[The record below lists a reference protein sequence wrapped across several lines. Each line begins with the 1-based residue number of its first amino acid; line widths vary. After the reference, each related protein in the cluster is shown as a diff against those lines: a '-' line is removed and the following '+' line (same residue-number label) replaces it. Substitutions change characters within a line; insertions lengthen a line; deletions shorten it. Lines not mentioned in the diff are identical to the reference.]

1 MRKETIY
8 LLIENTYLMITRGEY
23 MENTEN
29 CEDKVS
35 VWCIVSM
42 ASIPLVM
49 TLGNSML
56 IPVLPIL
63 EEKVGITSF
72 QSSMIITSYSVAAIF
87 LIPVAGYLSDRFGR
101 KMVILPSLILALIG
115 GFIAGFA
122 SWKMEDPF
130 TWIIIGRILQGIGAA
145 GAMPIIL
152 PLVGDLYK
160 DDDEKTSSC
169 LGIIETSNT
178 FGKVLSPILGSVFAA
193 FIWFLPF
200 FSISVFSL
208 ISIVLIFF
216 FVKVPKEKDTPVKF
230 KEFLRNTKKTLKIE
244 GKWLFTVFLIGAF
257 VMMVLFSVLFF
268 LSENLE
274 TGHDLKGIKKGF
286 VLAIP
291 LLFLCIASFITGRKI
306 KGNLSTMKKMMI
318 FCLIVISASVVF
330 VGFTSEKL
338 FLLLVVTS
346 IVGIAI
352 GALLPALDA
361 IITENI
367 KKEERGT
374 VSSFYSSAR
383 FIGVAAG
390 PPIMSLVMKNFLN
403 ISYIT
408 AGILGIILLFIV
420 LKFIK
425 VDEIEHKSK
434 HA

>member
-1 MRKETIY
+1 
-8 LLIENTYLMITRGEY
+8 

-29 CEDKVS
+29 REDKVS

-63 EEKVGITSF
+63 EKKVGITSF

-122 SWKMEDPF
+122 SWNMDDPY
-130 TWIIIGRILQGIGAA
+130 TWIIIGRILQGVGAS
-145 GAMPIIL
+145 GAMPIVL

-178 FGKVLSPILGSVFAA
+178 FGKVLSPILGSVLAA
-193 FIWFLPF
+193 FLWFLPF

-208 ISIVLIFF
+208 VSIVLIFF
-216 FVKVPKEKDTPVKF
+216 FVKVPKEKDVPVKF
-230 KEFLRNTKKTLKIE
+230 KEFLRNTKKTLKLE
-244 GKWLFTVFLIGAF
+244 GKWLFTIFLIGAF
-257 VMMVLFSVLFF
+257 VMLVLFSVLFF
-268 LSENLE
+268 LSDNLE
-274 TGHDLKGIKKGF
+274 KIHDLKGIKKGF

-306 KGNLSTMKKMMI
+306 KGNLQTMKKMMI
-318 FCLIVISASVVF
+318 ICLIAISVSVVF
-330 VGFTSEKL
+330 VGFTSKKL
-338 FLLLVVTS
+338 FFLLVVTS

-374 VSSFYSSAR
+374 VSSFYSSSR
-383 FIGVAAG
+383 FMGVAAG
-390 PPIMSLVMKNFLN
+390 PPIMSLVMKNYLN

-408 AGILGIILLFIV
+408 AGILGITLLFIV
-420 LKFIK
+420 FKFIK
-425 VDEIEHKSK
+425 VDEIEHKNK
-434 HA
+434 HT

>member
-1 MRKETIY
+1 MEKLNDR
-8 LLIENTYLMITRGEY
+8 ENI
-23 MENTEN
+23 
-29 CEDKVS
+29 VS
-35 VWCIVSM
+35 IWCIVSM

-63 EEKVGITSF
+63 ENKVGITSF
-72 QSSMIITSYSVAAIF
+72 QSSMIITSYSIAAIF

-101 KMVILPSLILALIG
+101 KMVILPSLVLALIG
-115 GFIAGFA
+115 GSIAGFA
-122 SWKMEDPF
+122 SWKMESPF
-130 TWIIIGRILQGIGAA
+130 TWIIIGRILQGIGAS
-145 GAMPIIL
+145 GAMPIVL

-193 FIWFLPF
+193 FLWFLPF

-216 FVKVPKEKDTPVKF
+216 FVKVPKEEKDEPVKLNNFISNLKETF
-230 KEFLRNTKKTLKIE
+230 KKE
-244 GKWLFTVFLIGAF
+244 GKWLFTVFLNG
-257 VMMVLFSVLFF
+257 LFAMLILFGVLFF

-274 TGHDLKGIKKGF
+274 KTHDIKGIKKGF

-291 LLFLCIASFITGRKI
+291 LLLLCIASYITGRNI
-306 KGNLSTMKKMMI
+306 KGKLKTIKKMMVA
-318 FCLIVISASVVF
+318 CLIGTSASVIF
-330 VGFTSEKL
+330 VGYTSEKL
-338 FLLLVVTS
+338 ILLLVVTS
-346 IVGIAI
+346 ILGIAI
-352 GALLPALDA
+352 GALLPVLDA

-367 KKEERGT
+367 EKEQRGT

-390 PPIMSLVMKNFLN
+390 PPIMSLVMNNYLH
-403 ISYIT
+403 ISYVM
-408 AGILGIILLFIV
+408 ASALGIILLFIV
-420 LKFIK
+420 FKFIK
-425 VDEIEHKSK
+425 VEEIEQE
-434 HA
+434 

>member
-1 MRKETIY
+1 MANA
-8 LLIENTYLMITRGEY
+8 ENG
-23 MENTEN
+23 
-29 CEDKVS
+29 EDKIS

-63 EEKVGITSF
+63 EDKVGISSF

-115 GFIAGFA
+115 GLIAGFA
-122 SWKMEDPF
+122 SWKLEDPY
-130 TWIIIGRILQGIGAA
+130 TWIIIGRILQGVGAS

-178 FGKVLSPILGSVFAA
+178 FGKVLSPILGAAFAA
-193 FIWFLPF
+193 LIWFLPF

-208 ISIVLIFF
+208 ISIALIFF
-216 FVKVPKEKDTPVKF
+216 FVKVPKEKDDPVKF
-230 KEFLRNTKKTLKIE
+230 KEFLGNTKKTFKKE
-244 GKWLFTVFLIGAF
+244 GKWLFTVFLNGAL
-257 VMMVLFSVLFF
+257 VMLILFATLFF
-268 LSENLE
+268 LSDSLE
-274 TGHDLKGIKKGF
+274 KVHDLKGIKKGF

-306 KGNLSTMKKMMI
+306 KGNLRTMKKMMI
-318 FCLIVISASVVF
+318 ICLATLSVSVVF

-338 FLLLVVTS
+338 IFLLVVTS
-346 IVGIAI
+346 IVGMSI
-352 GALLPALDA
+352 GALLPVLDA

-367 KKEERGT
+367 DKVERGT

-390 PPIMSLVMKNFLN
+390 PPIMALLMKNYLN
-403 ISYIT
+403 LTYI
-408 AGILGIILLFIV
+408 AASVFSVILLFIV
-420 LKFIK
+420 IKFIK
-425 VDEIEHKSK
+425 VEEIES
-434 HA
+434 

>member
-1 MRKETIY
+1 MA
-8 LLIENTYLMITRGEY
+8 NSA
-23 MENTEN
+23 N
-29 CEDKVS
+29 CEDEIS

-63 EEKVGITSF
+63 EDKVGISSF
-72 QSSMIITSYSVAAIF
+72 QSSMIITSYSVAAII

-115 GFIAGFA
+115 GLIAGFA
-122 SWKMEDPF
+122 SWKMEDPY
-130 TWIIIGRILQGIGAA
+130 TWIIIGRIIQGVGAS

-178 FGKVLSPILGSVFAA
+178 FGKVLSPILGAAFAA
-193 FIWFLPF
+193 LIWFLPF

-208 ISIVLIFF
+208 ISIALIFF
-216 FVKVPKEKDTPVKF
+216 FVKVPKEKDDPVKF
-230 KEFLRNTKKTLKIE
+230 KEFLGNTKKTFKKE
-244 GKWLFTVFLIGAF
+244 GKWLFTVFLNGAL
-257 VMMVLFSVLFF
+257 VMLILFATLFF
-268 LSENLE
+268 LSDSLE
-274 TGHDLKGIKKGF
+274 KVHDLKGIKKGF

-306 KGNLSTMKKMMI
+306 KGNLPTMKKMMI
-318 FCLIVISASVVF
+318 ICLIALSVSVVF
-330 VGFTSEKL
+330 VGFISEKL
-338 FLLLVVTS
+338 ILLLIVTS
-346 IVGIAI
+346 IVGTSI
-352 GALLPALDA
+352 GSLLPVLDA

-367 KKEERGT
+367 DKVERGT

-390 PPIMSLVMKNFLN
+390 PPIMSLVMKNYLN
-403 ISYIT
+403 VSYI
-408 AGILGIILLFIV
+408 AASVLGVILLFIV
-420 LKFIK
+420 IKYIK
-425 VDEIEHKSK
+425 VEEIES
-434 HA
+434 